1 MSVKGLF
8 KFDFGYTKIP
18 FSNLEIGDDYSYIHG
33 EGKMVKTSRGLAKV
47 KQGFRGQEEGVVH
60 QVSLKTEVL
69 IKIDKN
75 IFGAIL
81 SALWNKFFK

>member
-8 KFDFGYTKIP
+8 KFDFGYVKIP

-47 KQGFRGQEEGVVH
+47 KNGFRGQQEGVVH

-81 SALWNKFFK
+81 SALCNKFLK